1 MLSVVLVAFEHPFS
15 PECFDPLCVLKTAEL
30 LAFVDVVIFESALD
44 VPCSDSSRMCS
55 CLAVGTLL
63 GWLGTG
69 LGGLEDLGAFG
80 CLTGVLEGICGLGEG
95 FCCFITLLWA

>member
-30 LAFVDVVIFESALD
+30 LAFVYVVIFEPALD

-69 LGGLEDLGAFG
+69 HGDVEDLGAGG
-80 CLTGVLEGICGLGEG
+80 CSTGVREGMWGLGEG
-95 FCCFITLLWA
+95 CCCFIPLLWA